1 MLQITPQQTIFIAIN
16 PVDFR
21 KGIDGLAALCRSQ
34 LNHDPFSGALF
45 VFTNRQRT
53 AVKII
58 VYDGQGFWLCMKRF
72 SQGKLAGGPHQAVHK
87 PIRRAQNPRKCL
99 IFFWPVSCKFC
110 YIKAIQ
116 KKQKFLK
123 IGDKSSGHQRRTW
136 TIRWMLRFLIL
147 SFHHFLVISG
157 KPILGGFKHQ

>member
-1 MLQITPQQTIFIAIN
+1 MLQITPQQTIFVAIK

-21 KGIDGLAALCRSQ
+21 KGIGGLVALCRSQ

-72 SQGKLAGGPHQAVHK
+72 SQGKLAW
-87 PIRRAQNPRKCL
+87 
-99 IFFWPVSCKFC
+99 WPSTTNNT
-110 YIKAIQ
+110 Q
-116 KKQKFLK
+116 
-123 IGDKSSGHQRRTW
+123 DTSSKESSQ
-136 TIRWMLRFLIL
+136 IL
-147 SFHHFLVISG
+147 LASQLQ
-157 KPILGGFKHQ
+157 ILLYQGCPQDARIPEDWR

>member
-1 MLQITPQQTIFIAIN
+1 MLQITPQQTIFVAIK

-72 SQGKLAGGPHQAVHK
+72 SQGKLAW
-87 PIRRAQNPRKCL
+87 
-99 IFFWPVSCKFC
+99 WPTANTPTNTPDPQS
-110 YIKAIQ
+110 
-116 KKQKFLK
+116 KKSSHLK
-123 IGDKSSGHQRRTW
+123 IGEKSSGQRRRPW
-136 TIRWMLRFLIL
+136 NIRRMLRFLMQP
-147 SFHHFLVISG
+147 FHRFLIIPG
-157 KPILGGFKHQ
+157 KPILG